1 MAAPISPLLDAFAW
15 IDDPAK
21 PGAYVTRTP
30 LY

>member
-1 MAAPISPLLDAFAW
+1 MAAPISPLLDAFAR

-30 LY
+30 LC